1 MKKIKLA
8 TLLIIMVSL
17 NFSCDTKSN
26 DRAISSLPFNYSYG
40 LSVINSHLKSGGS
53 IVLTNKSMMEKE
65 FWHLIKK
72 YSVNSG

>member
-26 DRAISSLPFNYSYG
+26 DRAIGF
-40 LSVINSHLKSGGS
+40 
-53 IVLTNKSMMEKE
+53 TNWSDNGEIYK
-65 FWHLIKK
+65 WHLGTDAA
-72 YSVNSG
+72 VDLVVE